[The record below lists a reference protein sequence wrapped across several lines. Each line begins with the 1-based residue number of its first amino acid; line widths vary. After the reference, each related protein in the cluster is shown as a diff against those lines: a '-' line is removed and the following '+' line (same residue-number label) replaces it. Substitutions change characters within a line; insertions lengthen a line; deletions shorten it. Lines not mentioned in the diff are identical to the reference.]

1 MARAVEAPPRRDAGR
16 VPGGGSRQAK
26 VVITRV
32 QPWSILK
39 FSLLFYFCIMLIFV
53 FGLLILYWLLG
64 LIGVLDTV
72 TKTLQQFAFGSTKS
86 GFKINGFWI
95 FSRLFVVGVI
105 GVVGWSIVNMF
116 IAVLYNLVADVIG
129 GVQITMS
136 EQRR

>member
-1 MARAVEAPPRRDAGR
+1 VARAVEAPPRRDAVR
-16 VPGGGSRQAK
+16 PASGGSRQAK

-39 FSLLFYFCIMLIFV
+39 FSLVFYFCVMLIFV
-53 FGLLILYWLLG
+53 FSLLILYWLLG
-64 LIGVLDTV
+64 LIGVLGTV
-72 TKTLQQFAFGSTKS
+72 TKALPQAGFGSTKG

-95 FSRLFVVGVI
+95 FSRLFVVGVV

>member
-1 MARAVEAPPRRDAGR
+1 VARAVEAPPRRDGR

-53 FGLLILYWLLG
+53 FSLLILYWLLG